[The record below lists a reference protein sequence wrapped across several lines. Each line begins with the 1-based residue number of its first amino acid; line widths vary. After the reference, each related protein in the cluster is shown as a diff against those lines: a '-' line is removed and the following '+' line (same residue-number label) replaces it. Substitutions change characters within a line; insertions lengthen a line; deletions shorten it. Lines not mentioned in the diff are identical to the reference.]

1 MTEVDFNHGI
11 RKVLDISNS
20 LDIGLNYGIRSS
32 LNVSDELKKLCK
44 RTKIYREI
52 YDRISTYKEFNLM
65 LMDESCFQFS
75 ESRNNLKE
83 QELRYAFYPNPYE
96 YIEYKKHV
104 EAVRQLLESGD
115 LDNETY
121 QQLLSEF
128 HFNHDIPVIRYDYSP
143 SQYRK
148 NDHPASHF
156 HIGFHSGNRWPIS
169 KVLTPMTFF
178 LKVISMYYPHIWQQK
193 FNNFGEET
201 LNDLF
206 SLHKNE
212 SFNVDSKYL
221 QMEDYK
227 RLIIS

>member
-1 MTEVDFNHGI
+1 MTEVDLNHGI

-96 YIEYKKHV
+96 
-104 EAVRQLLESGD
+104 
-115 LDNETY
+115 
-121 QQLLSEF
+121 
-128 HFNHDIPVIRYDYSP
+128 
-143 SQYRK
+143 
-148 NDHPASHF
+148 
-156 HIGFHSGNRWPIS
+156 
-169 KVLTPMTFF
+169 
-178 LKVISMYYPHIWQQK
+178 
-193 FNNFGEET
+193 
-201 LNDLF
+201 
-206 SLHKNE
+206 
-212 SFNVDSKYL
+212 
-221 QMEDYK
+221 
-227 RLIIS
+227 